1 MNSIRKNCLSPP
13 SADICCCMPAAQ
25 WTTLR
30 RVSSGEECEAWVVYL
45 AFVHISLLL
54 FWMST
59 VLRPSER
66 KTKNV
71 QKECEASP
79 QFKLKSGSKSTSQNY
94 DRSPKPLVCKREWCE
109 PFCILE
115 LHKVVSQL
123 MKITTYCRILQC
135 IVWPTM
141 WLSYIILACCT
152 VDPPWRILMTLNDFD
167 TIHGW
172 WHGFRRQTC
181 RGKAIRW

>member
-1 MNSIRKNCLSPP
+1 MAKDVKRES
-13 SADICCCMPAAQ
+13 
-25 WTTLR
+25 
-30 RVSSGEECEAWVVYL
+30 AWVVYL
-45 AFVHISLLL
+45 AFVHLSLLL

-109 PFCILE
+109 PFCSLE
-115 LHKVVSQL
+115 LYKVVSQL

-152 VDPPWRILMTLNDFD
+152 VDPPWHMLMTLKYFEWIWYDPWMMVWVQVTNLQRKSHQVVAALHQWPHKDFQQLQNYY
-167 TIHGW
+167 IIS
-172 WHGFRRQTC
+172 RY
-181 RGKAIRW
+181 